1 MFRSLPLPMAATV
14 LLALMAA
21 SAGAGGIPIA
31 ANCTV
36 PSHIVLV
43 GSSGGVPDA
52 AAGQFT
58 VVVRD
63 IANNPR
69 SGYSVVIDL
78 SACADLEICADQ
90 MDPNAQVSCTAKT
103 VRKYTNALGEVTFT
117 VMGRSNGG
125 GNASTLANGGRI
137 FSNGALIGTP
147 SVSSFD
153 LDGSGGVGAGDLS
166 VWFGDFGN
174 GQPFERSDF
183 DGSGTI
189 GAADLSAWLGV
200 FGAGGSAQSCGAS
213 CP

>member
-14 LLALMAA
+14 LLALMAT

-147 SVSSFD
+147 SGRSVS
-153 LDGSGGVGAGDLS
+153 LRGSPPSSDMSMSWFLPFASLRVNASRLPSGETRGSDADASGVVIATGVPPDT
-166 VWFGDFGN
+166 
-174 GQPFERSDF
+174 
-183 DGSGTI
+183 GTR
-189 GAADLSAWLGV
+189 
-200 FGAGGSAQSCGAS
+200 
-213 CP
+213 